1 MNAELGPRQYA
12 IGRAMGK
19 QSDIACAILNCVK
32 LRVVIVA
39 LLGLALAIYVVAYA
53 GIGAVFSAVAAVGW
67 GGFAL
72 LCLYVLALFIV
83 LGSAWCVLLPES
95 SLANLRGFIWA
106 RMVREAAAD
115 VLPFSQL
122 GGIVL
127 GARAAILHG
136 ISEPLVYASI
146 IVDVTTEMLAQ
157 IAYVAMGVLILDLHA
172 PPSSFAQS
180 LITALLI
187 GVVCAVAVAGVFL
200 ALQRRGHRV
209 VEKFM
214 ARLLPRALRRT
225 MAVNAALSSIYRS
238 RARVGASMVASFCW
252 VDRERHR
259 RLDRLSTD
267 RPTGRSQIRLGA
279 RSPGERDSKHG
290 RFHPSCAWRT
300 GGRLRGTVALVRYRG
315 GIWTCRVGFEKGPR
329 PGDWNTHTSDLAGH
343 RGPPSTI
350 ASRGGL
356 ARRPSPALRG
366 EGRAPHLNASLSID

>member
-1 MNAELGPRQYA
+1 
-12 IGRAMGK
+12 
-19 QSDIACAILNCVK
+19 VK

-67 GGFAL
+67 SGFAL

-95 SLANLRGFIWA
+95 SLANLRVFIWS

-127 GARAAILHG
+127 GARAAILYG
-136 ISEPLVYASI
+136 ISEPLVYAST

-180 LITALLI
+180 LIKALLI
-187 GVVCAVAVAGVFL
+187 GVVCAVVIAGVFL

-209 VEKFM
+209 IEKFM
-214 ARLLPRALRRT
+214 ARLLPRALPRT
-225 MAVNAALSSIYRS
+225 MAVSAALSSIYRS
-238 RARVGASMVASFCW
+238 RARVGASMVLHSVGWIASAIGVWIAF
-252 VDRERHR
+252 
-259 RLDRLSTD
+259 RLIGLRVEVKSVLALEALVSAIRSTAVFI
-267 RPTGRSQIRLGA
+267 PHALGA
-279 RSPGERDSKHG
+279 QEAAYAVLSPL
-290 RFHPSCAWRT
+290 F
-300 GGRLRGTVALVRYRG
+300 
-315 GIWTCRVGFEKGPR
+315 GIGAEFGLAVSVLKRAR
-329 PGDWNTHTSDLAGH
+329 DLAIGIPILVIWQVIEGH
-343 RGPPSTI
+343 R
-350 ASRGGL
+350 ARSR
-356 ARRPSPALRG
+356 PAVG
-366 EGRAPHLNASLSID
+366 